1 MDLTK
6 IKTTLWDTVIF
17 LNEAV
22 DDFVVFWNLN
32 EVLTY
37 DEHIFVFSEARIVKW
52 PWLSWGDV

>member
-32 EVLTY
+32 EILTY
-37 DEHIFVFSEARIVKW
+37 DEHIFAFSEGRIVK
-52 PWLSWGDV
+52 